1 MHLVNKIAALVL
13 IPMFLFSSPALAQQN
28 HVVDAAAMNRARA
41 DKAESERGQRD
52 VIRRVLERDDA
63 RQLAASMGLNLA
75 DASAA
80 VATLGAAELAP
91 LAAQANAVEAAALA
105 GGVST
110 MTISL
115 TTLLLVLII
124 VILIVK

>member
-1 MHLVNKIAALVL
+1 MHLANKIAALLL
-13 IPMFLFSSPALAQQN
+13 IPVFLLSSPALAQQI
-28 HVVDAAAMNRARA
+28 HVVDAAAMNRALA

-63 RQLAASMGLNLA
+63 RQLAAGMGLNLA

-91 LAAQANAVEAAALA
+91 LAAQANAVEAATLA